1 MNQSPSID
9 KLINEARQ
17 AIEAER
23 EAAAR
28 PMLREAARLAPD
40 DPRPWLLLAGVAET
54 PRERRTYLAQ
64 ARRLDEKAG
73 QSFPARPATGAPV
86 PAPTKSVPPPERR
99 RRQPATPGRL
109 MRKGMALAAL
119 VLLLALAAAMIHPD
133 GRTVLADVVGRV
145 SLLTGVGRGAGVA
158 TVPTVPTAAV
168 VAEAPPTALSTDAPL
183 EIVAPPPTSPPV
195 FPTKD
200 VAPGGNAGGGPL
212 PTWTPTTEP
221 TPTLAPTMTP
231 SPTPEPSPTLEPVPL
246 SVGQISA
253 RPAGVAEGERWIAV
267 NLSTQTLVAYEGDT
281 PVFETLV
288 SSGLPQ
294 WPTVTGQYRTYMKYE
309 SQTMN
314 GYLLGYDYYLPDV
327 PYVMYFFEDYA
338 IHGTYW
344 HSSFGTPMSHGCVNV
359 STPDAGWLFEWAPV
373 GTVVNVTY

>member
-1 MNQSPSID
+1 MTNQSPSID
-9 KLINEARQ
+9 KLINDARK

-23 EAAAR
+23 IAAAR

-64 ARRLDEKAG
+64 ARRLDEKGGLEA
-73 QSFPARPATGAPV
+73 PARPAPVAPV
-86 PAPTKSVPPPERR
+86 IARPRPAAPPDHHPKSPPTPSQLIRR
-99 RRQPATPGRL
+99 
-109 MRKGMALAAL
+109 GMALAAL
-119 VLLLALAAAMIHPD
+119 VLLVALAAAMIHPD

-145 SLLTGVGRGAGVA
+145 SMLTGAGKGAGVA
-158 TVPTVPTAAV
+158 TVPTAAV
-168 VAEAPPTALSTDAPL
+168 VAEAPPTALPTNEPL
-183 EIVAPPPTSPPV
+183 EVVAPSPTSPPV
-195 FPTKD
+195 FPTKG
-200 VAPGGNAGGGPL
+200 VLPGGGSL
-212 PTWTPTTEP
+212 PTWTPTSVA

-231 SPTPEPSPTLEPVPL
+231 SPTPEPSPTAEPIPL
-246 SVGQISA
+246 SVGAVSP
-253 RPAGVAEGERWIAV
+253 RPAGVGEAERWIAV
-267 NLSTQTLVAYEGDT
+267 NLSTQTLVAYEGDA

-359 STPDAGWLFEWAPV
+359 STPDAGWLFNWAPV
-373 GTVVNVTY
+373 GTLVNVTY